1 LAGAPPAV
9 AATGAV
15 PVPNIV
21 LPPKFEPRLAY
32 GGSQSDCGGVVGS
45 GVPQGATPPSKLAG
59 PAQIS
64 VAGSG
69 CAPHVHVEGQ
79 LAAVVHGMLLAWQE
93 EVDETVVAHEGG
105 GDDASTALTVTGDA
119 STRMAGSEVVP
130 VEPFATPDPAEPP
143 PEHSVVVSGTHV
155 NPSPQSLATLQG
167 RS

>member
-1 LAGAPPAV
+1 MTGVLP

-15 PVPNIV
+15 PVPNNV

-32 GGSQSDCGGVVGS
+32 GGSQSDCGEVGS
-45 GVPQGATPPSKLAG
+45 GVPQGSTPPSKLAG

-69 CAPHVHVEGQ
+69 CATHVHVEGQ

-93 EVDETVVAHEGG
+93 EVDETVVVHEGG
-105 GDDASTALTVTGDA
+105 GDDASSAPTVTGDA
-119 STRMAGSEVVP
+119 STRRAGPEVVP